1 MDYNQLAKEIL
12 QAVGGKNNVNE
23 VYHCITRLRFQL
35 KDQSKVNEKQL
46 KGLDKV
52 MGTNVAG
59 NQFQVII
66 GNDVPKVFDALAAEN
81 PAWKNKETTNKTT
94 RQKGIKGFSQIF
106 LMRFRAFLHQFSCD
120 CGSWF
125 NQRFHG
131 IICFTWLVSNRYR
144 NLPYLVSYR

>member
-46 KGLDKV
+46 KDLDKV

-66 GNDVPKVFDALAAEN
+66 GNDVP
-81 PAWKNKETTNKTT
+81 
-94 RQKGIKGFSQIF
+94 
-106 LMRFRAFLHQFSCD
+106 
-120 CGSWF
+120 
-125 NQRFHG
+125 
-131 IICFTWLVSNRYR
+131 
-144 NLPYLVSYR
+144 

>member
-59 NQFQVII
+59 INS
-66 GNDVPKVFDALAAEN
+66 K
-81 PAWKNKETTNKTT
+81 
-94 RQKGIKGFSQIF
+94 
-106 LMRFRAFLHQFSCD
+106 
-120 CGSWF
+120 
-125 NQRFHG
+125 
-131 IICFTWLVSNRYR
+131 
-144 NLPYLVSYR
+144 